1 MNDQGVKT
9 YARQGESL
17 RRAFQAILR
26 RAAGHLNEREIFIA
40 GCRPVIDRLS
50 PDRLARY
57 QQEFDE
63 LTAH

>member
-26 RAAGHLNEREIFIA
+26 RAAGRLNEREIFIA
-40 GCRPVIDRLS
+40 
-50 PDRLARY
+50 A
-57 QQEFDE
+57 
-63 LTAH
+63 